1 MQVKD
6 AQSLSME
13 TQEAPKNRAVQSVL
27 ERQDPP

>member
-13 TQEAPKNRAVQSVL
+13 TQEALRNRAVQSVL